1 MKRKSIK
8 LDKIRLDGGTQP
20 RAGINATLVAEYAYL
35 MEAGN
40 ADFPP
45 PIVFFDG
52 VDYWLADGFHR
63 WHATNKLGVDGL
75 YCEIHEGTVE
85 DARWYSYAANQ
96 AHGQR
101 RSNADRAKAVKAALL
116 HPKGVGMSNVEI
128 AVYVGVDEKT
138 VRKYRDELELTS
150 DIPKSDTRVGQ
161 DGRTINTSNI
171 GGVAEEGQAKETELT
186 SLRSQVATLKAEN
199 NRLRQL
205 VIDLGGTP

>member
-1 MKRKSIK
+1 VRKKSIK
-8 LDKIRLDGGTQP
+8 LSKIRLDGDTQP
-20 RAGINATLVAEYAYL
+20 RTGINTALVAEYAYL

-45 PIVFFDG
+45 AIVFFDG
-52 VDYWLADGFHR
+52 VNHWLADGFHR
-63 WHATNKLGVDGL
+63 WHAMNKRGVDGL

-101 RSNADRAKAVKAALL
+101 RSNADRARAVKAALL
-116 HPKGVGMSNVEI
+116 HPKGAGMSDRQI
-128 AVYVGVDEKT
+128 AEHVGVSHAT
-138 VRKYRDELELTS
+138 VIKYRTELESTGQIDQS
-150 DIPKSDTRVGQ
+150 DNRVGQ
-161 DGRTINTSNI
+161 DGRTINTANI